1 MPIRI
6 DAGDFLLALDSHAPE
21 LENYLDLRTGAII
34 PVTDYVP
41 SDPEYAEFEEHR
53 DDGTLYRLIDPVPS
67 RQGWDWMDD
76 FAGDVADPRARE
88 ALLRSIEGSGA
99 FGRFKRTLHAY
110 PELRDAWFRFQEE
123 RLLEYAREWLADE
136 GIDAELT
143 ELPARPHE
151 RL

>member
-6 DAGDFLLALDSHAPE
+6 DAGALLLALESHLPE
-21 LENYLDLRTGAII
+21 LENYLDLRTGEII

-41 SDPEYAEFEEHR
+41 DDAEYAQFEENR
-53 DDGTLYRLIDPVPS
+53 DDTTLYRLIDPVPS
-67 RQGWDWMDD
+67 RQGWLWMQD
-76 FAGDVADPRARE
+76 FAEDVADPRARE

-110 PELRDAWFRFQEE
+110 PDLRDAWFRFQEE
-123 RLLEYAREWLADE
+123 RLMEYAREWLADE

-143 ELPARPHE
+143 ALPAPARE
-151 RL
+151 A

>member
-6 DAGDFLLALDSHAPE
+6 DAGDFLLALDSHSPE
-21 LENYLDLRTGAII
+21 LENYLDLRTGQII

-41 SDPEYAEFEEHR
+41 DDPEYAEFEENR
-53 DDGTLYRLIDPVPS
+53 DDRTLYRLIDPVPS
-67 RQGWDWMDD
+67 RRGWLWMED
-76 FAGDVADPRARE
+76 FAEDVADPRAKD

-99 FGRFKRTLHAY
+99 FGRFKRTLLDY
-110 PELRDAWFRFQEE
+110 PPLRDAWFRFQEE

-143 ELPARPHE
+143 ELPPRSAE
-151 RL
+151 A